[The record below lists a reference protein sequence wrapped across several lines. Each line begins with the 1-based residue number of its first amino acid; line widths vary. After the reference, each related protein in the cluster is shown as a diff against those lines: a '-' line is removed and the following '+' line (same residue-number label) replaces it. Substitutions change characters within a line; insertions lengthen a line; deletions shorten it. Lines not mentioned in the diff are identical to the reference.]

1 MNTSQRTI
9 LVTSALPYAN
19 GPIHIGHLVEY
30 IQTDIW
36 TRFQKMRGHRCHYVC
51 ADDTHGTPIMLRA
64 EQEGISPEEL
74 IGRMHREHLADF
86 TDFQIAFDHYGS
98 TNSDKNKELSQ
109 GIYQKLKA
117 AGLIEIR
124 AIEQYY
130 DPQREMFLPDRYV
143 KGECPKCHAQDQ
155 YGDGCEV
162 CGSIY
167 ATVDLI
173 DPVSVVSGTTPVR
186 KESEHYF
193 FRLSECES
201 FLREWMRGDFH
212 QDKISPLQTETANKL
227 QEWFDAGL
235 RDWDISRDSPY
246 FGFEIPD
253 APGKFF
259 YVWLDA
265 PIGYMASFHALAE
278 KTGLDF
284 DAYWGKESTTELYHF
299 IGKDILNHHALFW
312 PATLHSAGYRTPD
325 YVCVHGFLT
334 VNGQKMS
341 KSRGTFITARTYLEF
356 LDPDYLRYY
365 FAAKLNDRVEDID
378 LNLDDFIARVN
389 SNLVGKYINIA
400 SRSGGFITKRF
411 DGNLGPTMDGPGSAL
426 IKVFQ
431 QRAPDIAELYE
442 QRQFSEAV
450 RVIMEL
456 ADLANEYIND
466 TRPWEVAK
474 TATQE
479 SLLHQLCT
487 TNINLFRLL
496 TLYIKPIL
504 PKLAERV
511 EKFLEIE
518 PLNWNDTEILLTDHR
533 IKPYQHLSKRIDPKQ
548 VEAMV
553 EASVLNQG
561 SA

>member
-1 MNTSQRTI
+1 MNPSRRTI

-19 GPIHIGHLVEY
+19 GPIHLGHLVEY

-36 TRFQKMRGHRCHYVC
+36 VRFQKMRGHQCHYVC

-74 IGRMHREHLADF
+74 IDRMHSEHLGDF
-86 TDFQIAFDHYGS
+86 TDFQIVFDHYGS

-124 AIEQYY
+124 AVEQYY
-130 DPQREMFLPDRYV
+130 DPRREMFLPDRYI

-173 DPVSVVSGTTPVR
+173 DPVSVVSGATPVR

-193 FRLSECES
+193 FKLSECES
-201 FLREWMRGDFH
+201 FLQQWMRGDSN
-212 QDKISPLQTETANKL
+212 QDKLSPLQTETANKL

-235 RDWDISRDSPY
+235 KDWDISRDSPY

-278 KTGLDF
+278 KIGLDF
-284 DAYWGKESTTELYHF
+284 DTYWGKESTAELYHF

-325 YVCVHGFLT
+325 HVCVHGFLT

-389 SNLVGKYINIA
+389 SNLVGKYVNIA

-411 DGNLGPTMDGPGSAL
+411 DGNLSPILDDSGSAL
-426 IKVFQ
+426 IKEFQ
-431 QRAPDIAELYE
+431 QRAPNIAELYE

-456 ADLANEYIND
+456 ADQANEYIND

-474 TATQE
+474 DTAQE

-496 TLYIKPIL
+496 TLYLKPIL
-504 PKLAERV
+504 PHLAERV
-511 EKFLEIE
+511 EDFLEID

-533 IKPYQHLSKRIDPKQ
+533 IRPYQHLTERIDPKQ

-553 EASVLNQG
+553 EASRL
-561 SA
+561 